1 MRFVILAALLSLP
14 APGNAHEYTL
24 GKLEVIH
31 PWARATPTRATVAGG
46 YLTVKN
52 SGPFEDNLIGGSSPF
67 AERLEFHESTIEN
80 GVARM
85 RPLTTVPLGP
95 MSTTEFKPGGL
106 HIMFVKP
113 VKPLR
118 DGERIEATLVFEKAG
133 AVSVEFAIYPLGGSP
148 GVPGHQHHP

>member
-1 MRFVILAALLSLP
+1 MRFIILAALLNMP
-14 APGNAHEYTL
+14 APGNAHEYKL
-24 GKLEVIH
+24 GNLGVIH

-46 YLTVKN
+46 YLIVRNTGA
-52 SGPFEDNLIGGSSPF
+52 SEDNLIGGSSPF

-85 RPLTTVPLGP
+85 RPLKTVPIGA

-148 GVPGHQHHP
+148 SVPGHQHDP